1 MRQLD
6 TTCSSC
12 SKVCLVNLCATDFLW
27 RSNMS
32 MLSDQSFAWVI
43 WADNSRPL
51 RHKTSGPWTTCC
63 NARTTARNW
72 AWRHIAAL
80 LACTPGFSFSK
91 TFKISFFL
99 GEILCLK
106 WFRFEFLL
114 EVDELDLDHYRR
126 LAHKHQAAF
135 CDRNFNRRS
144 TTFQCFVEMKWNE
157 WVVKCRRTSQKPRF
171 GQNQKGTVTS
181 RMINTRKPLCLRLSL
196 E

>member
-32 MLSDQSFAWVI
+32 MLSDQSFEWFEQTIPGRWVTRLPGPGQLV
-43 WADNSRPL
+43 ATRGQRPGIGRGGTL
-51 RHKTSGPWTTCC
+51 RHSLYF
-63 NARTTARNW
+63 R
-72 AWRHIAAL
+72 I
-80 LACTPGFSFSK
+80 
-91 TFKISFFL
+91 FFL
-99 GEILCLK
+99 QNNFWEILFLEKSFCLK
-106 WFRFEFLL
+106 WSRFEFLL

-181 RMINTRKPLCLRLSL
+181 RMINTRKPLSLRLSL
-196 E
+196 Q